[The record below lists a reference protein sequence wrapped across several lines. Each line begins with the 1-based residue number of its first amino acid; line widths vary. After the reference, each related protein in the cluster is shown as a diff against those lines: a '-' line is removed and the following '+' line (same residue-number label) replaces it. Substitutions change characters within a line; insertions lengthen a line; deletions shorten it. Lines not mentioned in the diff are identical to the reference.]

1 MNGAMTA
8 WTAEE
13 LERLGNEDEL
23 QLSSE
28 RDDGSLRD
36 AVIMWMG
43 RLGDDIYVR
52 SVKGRSG
59 PCFRG
64 TQTRRR
70 GRISSAGVEHDV
82 KFEDADRTL
91 DGAIDAEYR
100 RKYANEPQEWVD
112 PVLTDQ
118 AQGSTIRLAP
128 S

>member
-1 MNGAMTA
+1 MTA
-8 WTAEE
+8 WTADE

-36 AVIMWMG
+36 PVIMWMV
-43 RLGDDIYVR
+43 RVGDEIYVR
-52 SVKGRSG
+52 SVKGREG
-59 PCFRG
+59 PWFLG

-70 GRISSAGVEHDV
+70 GRISSAGVERDV
-82 KFEDADRTL
+82 EFEDADRTL
-91 DGAIDAEYR
+91 DDAIDAEYR

-112 PVLTDQ
+112 PVLTDK

>member
-1 MNGAMTA
+1 MAA
-8 WTAEE
+8 WTADE

-36 AVIMWMG
+36 PVIMWMV
-43 RLGDDIYVR
+43 RVGDEIYVR
-52 SVKGRSG
+52 SVKGRDG
-59 PCFRG
+59 PWFLG

-70 GRISSAGVEHDV
+70 GRISSAGVERDV
-82 KFEDADRTL
+82 EFEDADRTL

>member
-1 MNGAMTA
+1 MTA
-8 WTAEE
+8 WTADE

-36 AVIMWMG
+36 PVIMWMV
-43 RLGDDIYVR
+43 RVGDEIYVR
-52 SVKGRSG
+52 SVKGREG
-59 PCFRG
+59 PWFLG

-70 GRISSAGVEHDV
+70 GRISSAGVERDV
-82 KFEDADRTL
+82 EFEDADRTL
-91 DGAIDAEYR
+91 DDAIDADYR